1 MNKRI
6 EQCYKLAQQRVGQS
20 RVGDD
25 TKEQDFFGLKVSLS
39 EPLESYHF
47 DTDQIDAYCE
57 EVYNY
62 YLRYTEYQSVLELRI
77 EALVEILN
85 IRLELH
91 PELHYPHVPEYL
103 CDLCEF
109 AVADFEKQ
117 LIKAEEDYIEN
128 YV

>member
-39 EPLESYHF
+39 EPLEAYHF

-62 YLRYTEYQSVLELRI
+62 YLRYTEYQSVLELRT
-77 EALVEILN
+77 EALTELLH

-91 PELHYPHVPEYL
+91 PERCWPHEAKYL

-109 AVADFEKQ
+109 AVVDFEKQ

-128 YV
+128 NV